1 MPPDKDD
8 VVLGGV
14 AMDMLAQADDTLL
27 LSLSARGLQLWCLS
41 HFIVVNRLKTVIMVY
56 GLSPSSVVP
65 EFTVGEAPIH
75 LSTSERYVGVTFQS
89 QNNEGSEAARYSGHC
104 IMGLQD
110 KTGRQTPTQ
119 VKLLYNARVDCY
131 LTHACEIMPDAM
143 DTYVEPLID
152 VQKRFWHRVLRLGR
166 RSMITPLHSETDVI
180 PLRPR
185 RFLILLGYLKYLLSK
200 DGDKYARAALENSR
214 SLAVMGKSSWFK
226 DVNIAGSRLKFGLEP
241 IPLDVSDP
249 ETIDDYRKILTEIGD
264 SRKLYLLHDRKE
276 PKKGK
281 APGPVALKMRIYLE
295 VTTPKHRDALVSIV
309 LSTHNLAVERLRR
322 TTPATERENILC
334 RMCMADV
341 ETPEHILFRCIGNEN
356 SDEELGADEENA
368 RVTAKYCYRALKNVY
383 KIPMYRP

>member
-1 MPPDKDD
+1 
-8 VVLGGV
+8 
-14 AMDMLAQADDTLL
+14 
-27 LSLSARGLQLWCLS
+27 
-41 HFIVVNRLKTVIMVY
+41 MVY

-75 LSTSERYVGVTFQS
+75 LSTSEKYVGVTFQS
-89 QNNEGSEAARYSGHC
+89 QNSAPFDEHYKTRAQAARYSGHC

-110 KTGRQTPTQ
+110 KTGRLTPTQ

-131 LTHACEIMPDAM
+131 LTHACEIMPDAV

-152 VQKRFWHRVLRLGR
+152 VQKRFWRRVLRLGK
-166 RSMITPLHSETDVI
+166 RSMITPLHSETGVI

-200 DGDKYARAALENSR
+200 DGDKYARAALESSR

-249 ETIDDYRKILTEIGD
+249 ETIDDYRKSVVQSMEKSVLAEIGD

-276 PKKGK
+276 PRKGK

-309 LSTHNLAVERLRR
+309 LSTHKLAVERLRW
-322 TTPATERENILC
+322 TTPTIVRENRLC

-341 ETPEHILFRCIGNEN
+341 ETPEHILFRCIGT
-356 SDEELGADEENA
+356 
-368 RVTAKYCYRALKNVY
+368 RTAMMNWGQTKTRG
-383 KIPMYRP
+383 